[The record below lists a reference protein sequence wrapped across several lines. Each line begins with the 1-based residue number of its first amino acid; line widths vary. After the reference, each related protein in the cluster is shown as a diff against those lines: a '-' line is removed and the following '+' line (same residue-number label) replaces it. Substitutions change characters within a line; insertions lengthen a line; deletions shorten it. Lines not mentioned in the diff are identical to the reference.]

1 MEWKAIKNTRIF
13 EEISMQVREL
23 IESDGLKVGEKLP
36 NEREMALQL
45 GASRHAVR
53 EAYRSLEV
61 TGWVEMRQG
70 AHGGTFVAKGRPEAI
85 TEVVQRMFQAGEVTI
100 HQLTEARLWIEA
112 SVIYA
117 LNEHL
122 DADTIAVLEEN
133 IDRAEMATVS
143 GNGAEKSRLNIRFH
157 LLLAEGTKNP
167 VLVITMQAVMAILNK
182 FSTELG
188 SVMGL
193 DVIASRKR
201 FMKHLRAGNV
211 GQAVDEMSQHLRRL
225 HEHYVRAADADG
237 ENHTKQGLEDVR

>member
-13 EEISMQVREL
+13 EEISMQVRDL
-23 IESDGLKVGEKLP
+23 IESGGLSVGEKLP

-100 HQLTEARLWIEA
+100 NQLTEARLWIEA

-122 DADTIAVLEEN
+122 EEKTISTLEEN
-133 IDRAEMATVS
+133 IRLAESATKT
-143 GNGAEKSRLNIRFH
+143 GASTEKTRLNIHFH
-157 LLLAEGTKNP
+157 QLLAEGTKNP
-167 VLVITMQAVMAILNK
+167 VLVITMEAVMAILNK
-182 FSTELG
+182 FAAELG

-193 DVIASRKR
+193 DVIESRKR
-201 FMKHLRAGNV
+201 FMKHLRAGNT

-225 HEHYVRAADADG
+225 HHHYVHAAEAEGD
-237 ENHTKQGLEDVR
+237 NYTKQGLDDVR

>member
-1 MEWKAIKNTRIF
+1 MEWKTIKNTRIF
-13 EEISMQVREL
+13 EEISLQVRDL
-23 IESDGLKVGEKLP
+23 IESGGLTVGEKLP

-70 AHGGTFVAKGRPEAI
+70 AQGGTFVAKGRPQAI

-100 HQLTEARLWIEA
+100 SQLTEARLWIEA

-122 DADTIAVLEEN
+122 DDETITTLEQN
-133 IDRAEMATVS
+133 IRLAEDATTS
-143 GNGAEKSRLNIRFH
+143 GSSTEKTRLNIQFH
-157 LLLAEGTKNP
+157 QLLAEGTKNP
-167 VLVITMQAVMAILNK
+167 VLVITMEAVMAILNK
-182 FSTELG
+182 FAAELG

-193 DVIASRKR
+193 DVIESRKR
-201 FMKHLRAGNV
+201 FMQHLRAGNA
-211 GQAVDEMSQHLRRL
+211 GDAVDEMSQHLRRL
-225 HEHYVRAADADG
+225 HHHYVNAADG
-237 ENHTKQGLEDVR
+237 EDGNHTIQGLDDAR

>member
-13 EEISMQVREL
+13 EEISMQVRDL
-23 IESDGLKVGEKLP
+23 IESGNLSVGEKLP
-36 NEREMALQL
+36 NEREMAVQL

-122 DADTIAVLEEN
+122 NDDTISILEEN
-133 IDRAEMATVS
+133 IRLAEEATTAGS
-143 GNGAEKSRLNIRFH
+143 NTQKTRLNIQFH
-157 LLLAEGTKNP
+157 QLLAEGTKNP
-167 VLVITMQAVMAILNK
+167 VLVITMEAVMAILNK
-182 FSTELG
+182 FAAELG

-193 DVIASRKR
+193 DVIESRKQ
-201 FMKHLRAGNV
+201 FMKHLRAGNA
-211 GQAVDEMSQHLRRL
+211 GLAVDEMSQHLRRL
-225 HEHYVRAADADG
+225 HHHYVQAADAEDD
-237 ENHTKQGLEDVR
+237 NQTKQGTDDVR